1 MRNTLA
7 LAVLVLAAGQAAAV
21 NKCVG
26 PDGKVF
32 YQDTLCPTETGKT
45 IQTNQNTF
53 ERTDADRRNT
63 VGAANEQE
71 RKKQQ
76 AAEKKAL
83 DDQTAHA
90 KMIQRKAQADERAQ
104 ATKNSKTRSTIP
116 SGSSATPSRVVT
128 CCK

>member
-1 MRNTLA
+1 MRA
-7 LAVLVLAAGQAAAV
+7 ILAAALLLLSTQAAAV

-26 PDGKVF
+26 ADGKVF
-32 YQDTLCPTETGKT
+32 YQDTLCPTEGGKSIRT
-45 IQTNQNTF
+45 DQNTF
-53 ERTDADRRNT
+53 QRTDADRRNT

-83 DDQTAHA
+83 DDQTAA
-90 KMIQRKAQADERAQ
+90 ALAMQRKAQADERAQ
-104 ATKNSKTRSTIP
+104 ATKNSKTRSKIP
-116 SGSSATPSRVVT
+116 GTAAGSSSNRVVT

>member
-1 MRNTLA
+1 MRNMLA
-7 LAVLVLAAGQAAAV
+7 LVVLFLAAGQAAAV

-32 YQDTLCPTETGKT
+32 YQDTLCPTEVSKT
-45 IQTNQNTF
+45 IQTDQNTF
-53 ERTDADRRNT
+53 QRTDADRRNT
-63 VGAANEQE
+63 TGVANEQE

-83 DDQTAHA
+83 DDQTEHA

-104 ATKNSKTRSTIP
+104 ATKNSKTRSTLP
-116 SGSSATPSRVVT
+116 SGAGAAPSRVVT
-128 CCK
+128 CCR